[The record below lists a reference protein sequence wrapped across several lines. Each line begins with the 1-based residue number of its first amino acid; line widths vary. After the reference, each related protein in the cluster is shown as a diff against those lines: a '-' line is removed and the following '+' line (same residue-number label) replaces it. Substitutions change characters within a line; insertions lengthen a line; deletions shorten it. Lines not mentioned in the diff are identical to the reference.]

1 MTDRQVVQVME
12 RTAYDELKVFLSN
25 GEVWDITFHDNNTR
39 TVRQAMNLLEI
50 IKGEC
55 KHE

>member
-39 TVRQAMNLLEI
+39 TVRYEFT
-50 IKGEC
+50 
-55 KHE
+55 